1 MLTLVPLLWPIN
13 LTKGLSVP
21 THFRA
26 LEQQG
31 QANRKD
37 EILRAS
43 ISAFVALSKP
53 NRRDCNQVEDL
64 ASPILPF
71 ASDQTKRFIC
81 AALAENGSA
90 PGNLV
95 RRLCDEPVE
104 ICAPLLL
111 LSPVLAAIDL
121 VAIIGR
127 KGTHHARII
136 ARRSH
141 LPNDVIEALALVD
154 DERVRTRAA
163 GIAVSGGPIE
173 LTNLK
178 PTTAAQARSLL
189 ADLALSLGRAEE
201 ALPADAETDERELV
215 AAGNAAKLI
224 RLVLHED
231 TGLFATAIT
240 DATGLTFGKV
250 QRLVRRVATG
260 ELLTV
265 LRALDVSVDSAFVI
279 SCALNPHI
287 GSNRLEIR
295 LFRERFEQ
303 LDRDKAVD
311 TLRRWKADE
320 ISVAFKRMAVNSDQI
335 VEDETALKA

>member
-1 MLTLVPLLWPIN
+1 M
-13 LTKGLSVP
+13 P

-37 EILRAS
+37 EILRAA

-53 NRRDCNQVEDL
+53 NRRDCNQIEDL
-64 ASPILPF
+64 ALPILPF
-71 ASDQTKRFIC
+71 ASEQTKRFIC

-127 KGTHHARII
+127 KGKHHARII

-154 DERVRTRAA
+154 DEKVRARAA
-163 GIAVSGGPIE
+163 GTPASADLNE
-173 LTNLK
+173 ASNLK

-189 ADLALSLGRAEE
+189 ADLAMSLNRAE
-201 ALPADAETDERELV
+201 AASSVDADADAAEPLTVGHAARLV
-215 AAGNAAKLI
+215 

-231 TGLFATAIT
+231 IGLFATAVA

-265 LRALDVSVDSAFVI
+265 LRALDVSVDAAFVI

-287 GSNRLEIR
+287 ASSRLEIR
-295 LFRERFEQ
+295 LFRERFEH
-303 LDRDKAVD
+303 LDKDKAVD

-320 ISVAFKRMAVNSDQI
+320 ISVEFKRRAGNTDQAHA
-335 VEDETALKA
+335 EETALKA